1 MASTFLRFQAQAERL
16 YRRAT
21 EDFDRLRKLR
31 DQIPPE
37 KYETPNEPNIEPI
50 PAPQP
55 EENTSPPISTPISK
69 SENEPIADPPN
80 PTRPPNRLPRTEPPM
95 TQRAENPTPP

>member
-69 SENEPIADPPN
+69 SENEPIADRIPATPK
-80 PTRPPNRLPRTEPPM
+80 RLPRTEPPK
-95 TQRAENPTPP
+95 TQRPENPTPP